1 MGYGVKIN
9 LNQFLQSDLRQA
21 AIEMICI
28 EELARM
34 LIIAIHEGDSG
45 KADNAIRD
53 IQKSHNELKRLREN
67 KRKFSSAIQIINQS
81 QSPTELIEKLERMF

>member
-1 MGYGVKIN
+1 MKM
-9 LNQFLQSDLRQA
+9 NQFLESDLTM
-21 AIEMICI
+21 AIVEFICI
-28 EELARM
+28 EELAGI
-34 LIIAIHEGDSG
+34 LIRAVHEGDSE

-67 KRKFSSAIQIINQS
+67 KRKFSDAMKIMEQS